1 MLLPEKIAK
10 NLYRRVLFIR
20 LCEEKIRSEYSS
32 DEMKT
37 PVHLSVGAEA
47 IAAGVIEALPPASKV
62 FGTYRNHAI
71 YLALT
76 GECEKFFAELYGKK
90 TGCAAGKAGS
100 MHMSAPENGLVLTS
114 AVVSTTIPV
123 AVGAALANQYR
134 ESDSVVAVFFGDGAV
149 EEGSFWE
156 SLNFACAHKLRILFI
171 CEDNDLAIHT
181 PAAARQGFRS
191 MMQAVAGFKCHMSG
205 TKGHMPADVYRTVSA
220 MITKMKNDPMPAFC
234 HFPYLRYLSHVGVD
248 EDFNAGYRSR
258 PGTDQLAEY
267 DPLVRAEELA
277 LESGLTGEDMNTIA
291 EELTAQIESAVKN
304 AKAAPLPEAGEL
316 YLK

>member
-1 MLLPEKIAK
+1 MALPENTVR
-10 NLYRRVLFIR
+10 NLYRRILFIR
-20 LCEEKIRSEYSS
+20 LCEEKIRSEYSG

-76 GECEKFFAELYGKK
+76 GECEQFFAELYGKK

-100 MHMSAPENGLVLTS
+100 MHMTAPEKGLVLTS

-123 AVGAALANQYR
+123 AVGAALANQYAGN
-134 ESDSVVAVFFGDGAV
+134 DGVVAVFFGDGAV
-149 EEGSFWE
+149 EEGAFWE
-156 SLNFACAHKLRILFI
+156 SLNFACARQLRVLFV

-181 PAAARQGFRS
+181 PAAGRQGFHS
-191 MMQAVAGFKCHMSG
+191 MLQAAAGFKCYVASAR
-205 TKGHMPADVYRTVSA
+205 GHRPVEVYQAAADV
-220 MITKMKNDPMPAFC
+220 IKKMKGDPMPAFC
-234 HFPYLRYLSHVGVD
+234 HFPYFRYLSHVGVD

-258 PGTDQLAEY
+258 PSADWLAEY
-267 DPLVRAEELA
+267 DPLVRAGEMA
-277 LESGLTGEDMNTIA
+277 GESGMTGGEMRLME
-291 EELTAQIESAVKN
+291 EELTAQIDLAVRN
-304 AKAAPLPEAGEL
+304 AKAAPLPGAGDL
-316 YLK
+316 CLK